1 MDGKHRAANPPDK
14 EAFFLSNSDKK
25 GFLSQYG
32 DNEREI
38 KRLEED
44 MACWE
49 SRAERVTVTYSPVPT
64 RGGTGDRLQTA
75 VESIL
80 EVRAMLYERLIDAS
94 ELRRA
99 IQAAIDTVP
108 DARLRTL
115 LEYRY
120 IDGRKWESI
129 AEALCLDFR
138 HTLRLHCRA
147 LAAVRL

>member
-1 MDGKHRAANPPDK
+1 M
-14 EAFFLSNSDKK
+14 SNSDKK
-25 GFLSQYG
+25 DFLSQYG

-38 KRLEED
+38 KRLEAD

-49 SRAERVTVTYSPVPT
+49 SRAEWVTSAYSPTPA
-64 RGGTGDRLQTA
+64 RGGAGDRIQTA
-75 VESIL
+75 VESVL
-80 EVRAMLYERLIDAS
+80 EVRAMLYDRLVDAA
-94 ELRRA
+94 ELRRR

-115 LEYRY
+115 LAYRY

-129 AEALCLDFR
+129 SDELCLDFR

-147 LAAVRL
+147 LTAVRI